1 MRAASAKL
9 IALLDADQF
18 VMADLYT
25 ITTVQGDVF
34 RYTNSDYDLIV
45 AGQIYSARGPI
56 ISREGISLS
65 LGIEVDNLSIS
76 IDCIDDNE
84 WNGINVVQAFH
95 NGQLDGARFKL
106 ERVFIDDSAVEML
119 NGRFNLTNLNSGVIK
134 LFEGRIIEP
143 ELDRNSI
150 QASVASDLDELNV
163 QMPRNLYQPSCT
175 NTLFDS
181 ACGLLRQNFMVQTT
195 IEAGSTTARILCQV
209 NQPQGW
215 FTQGVIEFL
224 DGGNAGLKRTIRMHE
239 SGALLLTLPLLEV
252 PQAGQRIKVYPGC
265 DKRLE
270 TCQNRFNNFS
280 RFRGA
285 PFIPVPETAV

>member
-1 MRAASAKL
+1 MRAASPQL

-18 VMADLYT
+18 LMADLYT
-25 ITTVQGDVF
+25 ITTVQGDVY
-34 RYTNSDYDLIV
+34 RYTNYDFDLVV
-45 AGQIYSARGPI
+45 AGETYHSDGPI
-56 ISREGISLS
+56 ISRDGISMS
-65 LGIEVDNLSIS
+65 LGIEVDSLSIS
-76 IDCIDDNE
+76 IDVTDDQLWNE
-84 WNGINVVQAFH
+84 INIAKAFH

-106 ERVFIDDSAVEML
+106 ERIFMDEATPTDTSA
-119 NGRFNLTNLNSGVIK
+119 GAIK

-175 NTLFDS
+175 NTLFDT

-195 IEAGSTTARILCQV
+195 IETGSTAARILCQV

-224 DGGNAGLKRTIRMHE
+224 EGGNAGLKRTIRMHE
-239 SGALLLTLPLLEV
+239 SGALLLTLPLLEA

-270 TCQNRFNNFS
+270 TCQNRFNNFA

>member
-18 VMADLYT
+18 LMADLYT
-25 ITTVQGDVF
+25 ITTVQNDVY
-34 RYTNSDYDLIV
+34 RYTNYDYDLV
-45 AGQIYSARGPI
+45 VGGHVYKSDGPI

-65 LGIEVDNLSIS
+65 LGIEVDNLSVT
-76 IDCIDDNE
+76 IDVTDDQTFE
-84 WNGINVVQAFH
+84 GVRVVQAFH
-95 NGQLDGARFKL
+95 NGQMDGARFKL
-106 ERVFIDDSAVEML
+106 ERIFMDMNTPTDTSV
-119 NGRFNLTNLNSGVIK
+119 GTIK
-134 LFEGRIIEP
+134 LFEGRLIEP
-143 ELDRNSI
+143 ELDRNTISV
-150 QASVASDLDELNV
+150 SVASDLDDLNV

-181 ACGLLRQNFMVQTT
+181 ACGLLRQNHVVSTT
-195 IEAGSTTARILCQV
+195 IESGSTASLILCQV

-224 DGGNAGLKRTIRMHE
+224 DDGNKGLKRTVRMHE
-239 SGALLLTLPLLEV
+239 SGALLLTLPLLEE
-252 PQAGQRIKVYPGC
+252 PQPGQQINIYPGC

>member
-1 MRAASAKL
+1 MRTASAKL

-25 ITTVQGDVF
+25 ITTVQGDEF
-34 RYTNSDYDLIV
+34 RYTNYDFDLTV
-45 AGQIYSARGPI
+45 AGQTYSSSGPI

-106 ERVFIDDSAVEML
+106 ERIFMDMNMPTDTSA
-119 NGRFNLTNLNSGVIK
+119 GTIK

-143 ELDRNSI
+143 DLDRNSI
-150 QASVASDLDELNV
+150 SASVASDLDELNV
-163 QMPRNLYQPSCT
+163 KMPRNLYQPSCS

-181 ACGLLRQNFMVQTT
+181 ACGLARSAHVVNAT
-195 IEAGSTTARILCQV
+195 IESGSTTARILCDL
-209 NQPQGW
+209 NQAQGW
-215 FTQGVIEFL
+215 FTQGVVEFL
-224 DGGNAGLKRTIRMHE
+224 DGGNAGLKRTIRLHE
-239 SGALLLTLPLLEV
+239 TDVLLLTLPLLEA

>member
-1 MRAASAKL
+1 MRTASPQL
-9 IALLDADQF
+9 IAMLNEDQF

-34 RYTNSDYDLIV
+34 RYTNYDFDLVV
-45 AGQIYSARGPI
+45 AGQIYSSGGPI
-56 ISREGISLS
+56 ISRDGISLS

-106 ERVFIDDSAVEML
+106 ERIFMDMNTPTDTSA
-119 NGRFNLTNLNSGVIK
+119 GTIK

-143 ELDRNSI
+143 DLDRNSI

-175 NTLFDS
+175 NTLFDT

-195 IEAGSTTARILCQV
+195 IESGSTAARILCQV

-224 DGGNAGLKRTIRMHE
+224 DGGNAGLKRTVRMHE
-239 SGALLLTLPLLEV
+239 SGALLLTLPLLEP
-252 PQAGQRIKVYPGC
+252 PQAGQRIKIYPGC

-270 TCQNRFNNFS
+270 TCQNRFNNFAS
-280 RFRGA
+280 FRGA

>member
-1 MRAASAKL
+1 MRAASSKL
-9 IALLDADQF
+9 IALLEENEF

-25 ITTVQGDVF
+25 ISTVQGDVY
-34 RYTNSDYDLIV
+34 RYTNYDFDLVVGGHVYKSD
-45 AGQIYSARGPI
+45 GPI

-65 LGIEVDNLSIS
+65 LGIEVDNLSVT
-76 IDCIDDNE
+76 IDTTDE
-84 WNGINVVQAFH
+84 QTFEGIRVAQAFH
-95 NGQLDGARFKL
+95 NGQMDGARFKL
-106 ERVFIDDSAVEML
+106 ERIFMDKDTPTDTSA
-119 NGRFNLTNLNSGVIK
+119 GTIK
-134 LFEGRIIEP
+134 LFEGRLIEP
-143 ELDRNSI
+143 ELDRNTISV
-150 QASVASDLDELNV
+150 SVASDLDELNV

-175 NTLFDS
+175 NTLFDT

-195 IEAGSTTARILCQV
+195 IESGSTAARILCQV

-239 SGALLLTLPLLEV
+239 SGALLLTLPLFEA
-252 PQAGQRIKVYPGC
+252 PQVGQRIKVYPGC

>member
-18 VMADLYT
+18 LMADLYT
-25 ITTVQGDVF
+25 ITTVQNDVY
-34 RYTNSDYDLIV
+34 RYTNYDYDLV
-45 AGQIYSARGPI
+45 VGGYVYKSDGPI

-65 LGIEVDNLSIS
+65 LGIEVDNLSVT
-76 IDCIDDNE
+76 IDVTDDQTFE
-84 WNGINVVQAFH
+84 GVRVVQAFH
-95 NGQLDGARFKL
+95 NGQMDGARFKL
-106 ERVFIDDSAVEML
+106 ERIFMDMSTPTDTSA
-119 NGRFNLTNLNSGVIK
+119 GTIK
-134 LFEGRIIEP
+134 LFEGRLIEP
-143 ELDRNSI
+143 ELDRNTISV
-150 QASVASDLDELNV
+150 SVASDLDDLNV

-181 ACGLLRQNFMVQTT
+181 ACGLLRQNHVVSTT
-195 IEAGSTTARILCQV
+195 IESGSTASRILCTV

-224 DGGNAGLKRTIRMHE
+224 DGGNKGLKRTVRLHE
-239 SGALLLTLPLLEV
+239 SGALLLTLPLLEE
-252 PQAGQRIKVYPGC
+252 PQVGQRIKIYPGC

-270 TCQNRFNNFS
+270 TCDNRFNNRS

>member
-1 MRAASAKL
+1 MRTASPKL

-25 ITTVQGDVF
+25 ITTVQGDVY
-34 RYTNSDYDLIV
+34 RYTNYDFDLVV
-45 AGQIYSARGPI
+45 AGQVYSSEGPI

-65 LGIEVDNLSIS
+65 LGIEVDNLSVT
-76 IDCIDDNE
+76 IDVTDEQTFDGMRVI
-84 WNGINVVQAFH
+84 QAFH
-95 NGQLDGARFKL
+95 NGQMDGARFKL
-106 ERVFIDDSAVEML
+106 ERIFMDMNTPTDTSA
-119 NGRFNLTNLNSGVIK
+119 GTIK
-134 LFEGRIIEP
+134 LFEGRLIEP

-150 QASVASDLDELNV
+150 SVSVASDLDELNV

-175 NTLFDS
+175 NTLFDT

-239 SGALLLTLPLLEV
+239 SGALLLTLPLLEA